1 MPIATVRPR
10 PWLRQC
16 QRQTRGDLSPLRC
29 LGTALPVR
37 KCASEETMAGKLL
50 PRISKTRR
58 GQELNKKPCAL
69 PVQARVRHLLTTTVK
84 DALLGLSYRTILLTY
99 AMKIKKNTNMH
110 MSCISPEQ
118 PSMRIYFLFTNIMFF
133 PKHPNNLFCVL
144 KLRHRTVIPHVDAK

>member
-99 AMKIKKNTNMH
+99 AMKIKKIQT
-110 MSCISPEQ
+110 CICPAYHQNNRPCVYIFSLQ
-118 PSMRIYFLFTNIMFF
+118 ILCFFQNIPTICFAF
-133 PKHPNNLFCVL
+133 
-144 KLRHRTVIPHVDAK
+144 